1 MPDYPKT
8 TGELVTV
15 KDSKDGQAKLL
26 DTLIQLLRQADAET
40 LQSLNELAQTVSDLS
55 GKAWKN
61 NQSNL
66 PATNNTYDIGSLS
79 QMIRHIYSMGMTL
92 GVEGEDWE
100 INTNDGYLTLPSGLM
115 LQFGREDAGTSSG
128 KQDIP
133 LSKPF
138 PTKCISFQYLQAL
151 ENSNIYT
158 TQQAWTYTY
167 NITSISSVRVAIQS
181 GLIYL
186 YWMAVGY

>member
-1 MPDYPKT
+1 M
-8 TGELVTV
+8 LAI
-15 KDSKDGQAKLL
+15 KDICYLYQQNQAVHS
-26 DTLIQLLRQADAET
+26 E
-40 LQSLNELAQTVSDLS
+40 S
-55 GKAWKN
+55 GKVV
-61 NQSNL
+61 L
-66 PATNNTYDIGSLS
+66 IF
-79 QMIRHIYSMGMTL
+79 YSHWG
-92 GVEGEDWE
+92 
-100 INTNDGYLTLPSGLM
+100 IDGYLTLPSGLI

-133 LSKPF
+133 FPKPF
-138 PTKCISFQYLQAL
+138 PTKCVSFQYLQAL